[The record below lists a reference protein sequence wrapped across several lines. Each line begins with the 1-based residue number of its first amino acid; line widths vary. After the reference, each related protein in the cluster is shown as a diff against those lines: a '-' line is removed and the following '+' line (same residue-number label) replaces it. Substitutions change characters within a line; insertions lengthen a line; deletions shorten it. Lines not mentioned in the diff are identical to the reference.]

1 MIQNKL
7 TESLQTIKKIEN
19 EISEQREKLRQNR
32 ADLII
37 QQKTLEKNLD
47 SHLVSLHN
55 ENSFLR
61 QEKLEMLNFRNKL
74 TLEAIRDKDL
84 KLYNLIKK
92 FQSTE
97 SLHLSLKSSL
107 LTLENTRKAF
117 LEKYSSI
124 TQNLQI
130 EDKLKARVK
139 ELEKQC
145 ETRIFSIEKL
155 KACLY
160 TKKKT
165 LCNPGKEEDEIAHL
179 MEVYEGLVKQKL
191 DLVDENERIALEIQ
205 HTNEEI
211 KDYQS
216 SPHKKGTLTVRV
228 KETIEETE
236 DDVKKIED
244 KIREKMI
251 KSKELKEK
259 CDELRKAIK
268 SYKAKS
274 RDNSFCSTKRYVPRK
289 IEEGNSFESITSPK
303 EGSGRAVA
311 AKKIIEFN
319 RNHFIKKKTSF
330 V

>member
-1 MIQNKL
+1 MIQDKL
-7 TESLQTIKKIEN
+7 TESFATIKKIEK
-19 EISEQREKLRQNR
+19 EISAQREKLRQIR

-37 QQKTLEKNLD
+37 QQKSLEKNLD
-47 SHLVSLHN
+47 PHLVSLHN
-55 ENSFLR
+55 ENSLLR

-92 FQSTE
+92 FQSAE

-107 LTLENTRKAF
+107 LTLDDTRKAF
-117 LEKYSSI
+117 LEKYSII

-130 EDKLKARVK
+130 EDKLKARAK

-145 ETRIFSIEKL
+145 EARITSIEKL

-179 MEVYEGLVKQKL
+179 MGVYEGLVKQKL
-191 DLVDENERIALEIQ
+191 DLVDENERIMLEIQ
-205 HTNEEI
+205 HTTEEI

-216 SPHKKGTLTVRV
+216 SPHNKSTIITRV
-228 KETIEETE
+228 KETIEENE
-236 DDVKKIED
+236 GDVKKIEE

-251 KSKELKEK
+251 KFKELKEK

-268 SYKAKS
+268 TYRAKS
-274 RDNSFCSTKRYVPRK
+274 RDNSFCSTKRYMPRK
-289 IEEGNSFESITSPK
+289 IEEGNSFESLTSPK

-319 RNHFIKKKTSF
+319 RSHFIKKKTMF